1 LARDLIASKLLSC
14 LSVYPGPRPE
24 ARGTV
29 PGLGTH
35 VSFAKRGVRVRVSK
49 KGFEGEIEK
58 YIRN

>member
-1 LARDLIASKLLSC
+1 
-14 LSVYPGPRPE
+14 VYPGPRPE